1 MARRSSGGRWLLAV
15 FAVSTLI
22 GGCAMHAPWNL
33 APGRQ
38 QALTLETMGDA
49 AQTTRFL
56 LFLPPSYG
64 QEAQKKWPLMV
75 FLHGSGE
82 RGDDINQVKKHG
94 PPKRLETQADLPFIV
109 ASPQAAA
116 NTDWN
121 SAAVNALIDEL
132 VQRLA
137 VDANRIY
144 LTGLSRG
151 GHGTWAI
158 AADRPERFAAIAPV
172 CGAADPAKACSLKA
186 VPVWAFHGENDTVVS
201 LASDARMV
209 EAVRACGGDV
219 KFTVYPGVGHDS
231 WTATYANPALYEWLL
246 QHNLSSRA
254 R

>member
-1 MARRSSGGRWLLAV
+1 
-15 FAVSTLI
+15 
-22 GGCAMHAPWNL
+22 MHTPWKL

-38 QALTLETMGDA
+38 QALSLEATGDA
-49 AQTTRFL
+49 AQATRFL

-64 QEAQKKWPLMV
+64 QDASKKWPLMV

-94 PPKRLETQADLPFIV
+94 PPKLLEAQADLPFIV

-121 SAAVNALIDEL
+121 SAAVNALIDAL
-132 VQRLA
+132 VERLA
-137 VDANRIY
+137 VDVNRIY

-158 AADRPERFAAIAPV
+158 AADRPERFAAIAPI
-172 CGAADPAKACSLKA
+172 CGAADPARACLLKK

-219 KFTVYPGVGHDS
+219 RFTVYPGVGHDS
-231 WTATYANPALYEWLL
+231 WTETYANPALYEWLL
-246 QHNLSSRA
+246 QHSLDR

>member
-1 MARRSSGGRWLLAV
+1 MRK
-15 FAVSTLI
+15 
-22 GGCAMHAPWNL
+22 PWNL
-33 APGRQ
+33 APGHQ
-38 QALTLETMGDA
+38 QALTLEA
-49 AQTTRFL
+49 AGATEQTTRFL

-64 QEAQKKWPLMV
+64 HEAGKRWPLMI

-82 RGDDINQVKKHG
+82 RGDDINLVKKHG
-94 PPKRLETQADLPFIV
+94 PPKLLEAQADFPFIV

-132 VQRLA
+132 VQQLA
-137 VDANRIY
+137 VDVNRIY

-172 CGAADPAKACSLKA
+172 CGAADPGRACSLKT
-186 VPVWAFHGENDTVVS
+186 VPVWAFHGEDDTVVS
-201 LASDARMV
+201 LESDARMV
-209 EAVRACGGDV
+209 EALRACGGDV

-231 WTATYANPALYEWLL
+231 WTQTYANPALYEWLL
-246 QHNLSSRA
+246 QHNLSHRA